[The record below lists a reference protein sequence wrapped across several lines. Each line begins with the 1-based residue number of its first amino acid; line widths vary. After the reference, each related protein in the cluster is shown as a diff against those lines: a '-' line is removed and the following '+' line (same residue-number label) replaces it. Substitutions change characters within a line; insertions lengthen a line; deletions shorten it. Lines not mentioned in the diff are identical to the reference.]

1 MLDRLKLSLTAC
13 VPLTPFERQDL
24 LIKEIGEEDA
34 QQRMTEVLKRSFN
47 PGATEVKYEPNRML
61 VTLKL
66 SGFQRGRLEIEYAR
80 LWKVDPYRNGRV
92 FVWHTDRSFHSERL
106 ETQKRHRRRAAATPL
121 ARARGG
127 IAPGAFLLPRRPAPP
142 GGLGPLPPRHP
153 TRLANRGQTRHPAA
167 SPSRVAN
174 GLGER
179 VGNF

>member
-1 MLDRLKLSLTAC
+1 MRQFAAISILLSLTAC

-66 SGFQRGRLEIEYAR
+66 SGFQRGWLEIEHAR

-92 FVWHTDRSFHSERL
+92 FVWHTDRSFHHVNFKKKEDGVEFARL
-106 ETQKRHRRRAAATPL
+106 LYAFRTHYHGDKPPEPDPLPTRRR
-121 ARARGG
+121 RDRDSDD
-127 IAPGAFLLPRRPAPP
+127 
-142 GGLGPLPPRHP
+142 HW
-153 TRLANRGQTRHPAA
+153 ND
-167 SPSRVAN
+167 
-174 GLGER
+174 
-179 VGNF
+179 